1 MLMDIEKLYREYFT
15 PVYRY
20 TLSLV
25 HDPDMAEEITQET
38 FFRALKKINDY
49 RGEASLK
56 VWLCQIARNLSFDTL
71 KRQSKTTALT
81 KHDDDESDD
90 YELPA
95 GSESDPEEQ
104 LLRKQTAMKIHRILH
119 DLKEPYK
126 EVFQLRTF
134 GDLSFAEIGELF
146 GKSESWAR
154 VTYYRSRMMIKEELD
169 EDSL

>member
-1 MLMDIEKLYREYFT
+1 MDIEKLYRESFT

-56 VWLCQIARNLSFDTL
+56 VWLCQIARNLSFDSL

>member
-1 MLMDIEKLYREYFT
+1 MDIEKLYREYFT

-25 HDPDMAEEITQET
+25 HDPEMAEEITQET

-49 RGEASLK
+49 LGEASLK
-56 VWLCQIARNLSFDTL
+56 VWLCQIARNLSFDSL
-71 KRQSKTTALT
+71 KKQLKITTLT
-81 KHDDDESDD
+81 KHDDDEAAG
-90 YELPA
+90 YEITA
-95 GSESDPEEQ
+95 ESESNPEEQ
-104 LLRKQTAMKIHRILH
+104 LLRKQTAMKIYRILH
-119 DLKEPYK
+119 DLREPYK

-154 VTYYRSRMMIKEELD
+154 VTYYRARQQLSQMAKEEWMD
-169 EDSL
+169 E

>member
-1 MLMDIEKLYREYFT
+1 MDIEKLYREYFA

-56 VWLCQIARNLSFDTL
+56 VWLCQIARNLSFDSL

-169 EDSL
+169 ENSL

>member
-1 MLMDIEKLYREYFT
+1 MDIEKLYREYFT

-56 VWLCQIARNLSFDTL
+56 VWLCQIARNLSFDSL
-71 KRQSKTTALT
+71 RRQSKTTALT
-81 KHDDDESDD
+81 KHDDESDD

-119 DLKEPYK
+119 DLKDPYK

>member
-1 MLMDIEKLYREYFT
+1 MDIEKLYREYFT

>member
-1 MLMDIEKLYREYFT
+1 MDIEKLYREYFT

-56 VWLCQIARNLSFDTL
+56 VWLCQIARNLSFDSL

-119 DLKEPYK
+119 DLREPYK

-134 GDLSFAEIGELF
+134 GDLSFAEISELF

>member
-1 MLMDIEKLYREYFT
+1 MDIEKLYREYFT

-56 VWLCQIARNLSFDTL
+56 VWLCQIARNLSFDSL
-71 KRQSKTTALT
+71 KRQSKITALT
-81 KHDDDESDD
+81 KHDDESDD

>member
-56 VWLCQIARNLSFDTL
+56 VWLCQIARNLSFDSL
-71 KRQSKTTALT
+71 KRQSKITALT
-81 KHDDDESDD
+81 KHDDDSDD

>member
-1 MLMDIEKLYREYFT
+1 MDIEKLYREYFT

-56 VWLCQIARNLSFDTL
+56 VWLCQIARNLSFDSL
-71 KRQSKTTALT
+71 KRQLKITALT
-81 KHDDDESDD
+81 KHDDDESND

-104 LLRKQTAMKIHRILH
+104 LLRKQTAMRIHRVLH

>member
-1 MLMDIEKLYREYFT
+1 MDIEKLYREYFT

-56 VWLCQIARNLSFDTL
+56 VWLCQIARNLSFDSL
-71 KRQSKTTALT
+71 KRQSKITALT
-81 KHDDDESDD
+81 KHDDDSDD

>member
-56 VWLCQIARNLSFDTL
+56 VWLCQIARNLSFDSL

>member
-1 MLMDIEKLYREYFT
+1 MDIEKLYREYFT

-56 VWLCQIARNLSFDTL
+56 VWLCQIARNLSFDSL
-71 KRQSKTTALT
+71 KRQSKTLALT

-134 GDLSFAEIGELF
+134 GDLSFAEISELF

>member
-1 MLMDIEKLYREYFT
+1 MDIEKLYREYFT

-25 HDPDMAEEITQET
+25 HDPNMAEEITQET

-56 VWLCQIARNLSFDTL
+56 VWLCQIARNLSFDSL

-104 LLRKQTAMKIHRILH
+104 LLRKQTAMKIHSILH

>member
-1 MLMDIEKLYREYFT
+1 MDIEKLYREYFT

-56 VWLCQIARNLSFDTL
+56 VWLCQIARNLSFDSL

-81 KHDDDESDD
+81 KHDDESDD

-154 VTYYRSRMMIKEELD
+154 VTYYRSRMMIKEELN

>member
-1 MLMDIEKLYREYFT
+1 MDIEKLYREYFT

-38 FFRALKKINDY
+38 FFRALRKIDDY
-49 RGEASLK
+49 RGEASLR
-56 VWLCQIARNLSFDTL
+56 VWLCQIAKNLSFDSG
-71 KRQSKTTALT
+71 KRQARMTALT
-81 KHDDDESDD
+81 VSSDEDEAM

-95 GSESDPEEQ
+95 ESDSNPEEQ
-104 LLRKQTAMKIHRILH
+104 LLRRQTAMKIHRILH
-119 DLKEPYK
+119 DLREPYK

-134 GDLSFAEIGELF
+134 GDLSFAEIGDLF

>member
-1 MLMDIEKLYREYFT
+1 MDIEKLYREYFT

-56 VWLCQIARNLSFDTL
+56 VWLCQIARNLSFDSL

-95 GSESDPEEQ
+95 GSESNPEEQ

>member
-1 MLMDIEKLYREYFT
+1 MDIEKLYREYFT

-38 FFRALKKINDY
+38 FFRALKKINDF

-56 VWLCQIARNLSFDTL
+56 VWLCQIARNMSFDSL
-71 KRQSKTTALT
+71 KRQSKITALT
-81 KHDDDESDD
+81 NHDDDESNDF
-90 YELPA
+90 ELPA

>member
-1 MLMDIEKLYREYFT
+1 MMDIEKLYREYFT

-56 VWLCQIARNLSFDTL
+56 VWLCQIARNLSFDSL
-71 KRQSKTTALT
+71 KRQSKTLALT

>member
-15 PVYRY
+15 LVYRY

-56 VWLCQIARNLSFDTL
+56 VWLCQIARNLSFDSL

-81 KHDDDESDD
+81 KHDDESDD

>member
-1 MLMDIEKLYREYFT
+1 MDIEKLYREYFT

-56 VWLCQIARNLSFDTL
+56 VWLCQIARNLSFDSL

-81 KHDDDESDD
+81 KHDDESDD

-95 GSESDPEEQ
+95 GSESNPEEQ

>member
-1 MLMDIEKLYREYFT
+1 MDIEKLYREYFT

-25 HDPDMAEEITQET
+25 HDPNMAEEITQET

-104 LLRKQTAMKIHRILH
+104 LLRKQTAMKIHSILH

>member
-1 MLMDIEKLYREYFT
+1 MDIEKLYREYFT

-38 FFRALKKINDY
+38 FFRALKKINDF

-56 VWLCQIARNLSFDTL
+56 VWLCQIARNLSFDSL

>member
-1 MLMDIEKLYREYFT
+1 MDIEKLYREYFT

-20 TLSLV
+20 VLSLV

-38 FFRALKKINDY
+38 FFRALRKIDDY
-49 RGEASLK
+49 RGDASLK
-56 VWLCQIARNLSFDTL
+56 VWLCQIARNLSFDSL
-71 KRQSKTTALT
+71 KRQSKIAAPTE
-81 KHDDDESDD
+81 HDDEGSIGQ
-90 YELPA
+90 ELPA
-95 GSESDPEEQ
+95 ESESNPEEQ

-119 DLKEPYK
+119 NLKEPYK
-126 EVFQLRTF
+126 EAFQLRTF

>member
-1 MLMDIEKLYREYFT
+1 MDIEKLYREYFT

-56 VWLCQIARNLSFDTL
+56 VWLCQIARNLSFDSL

-81 KHDDDESDD
+81 K
-90 YELPA
+90 
-95 GSESDPEEQ
+95 Q
-104 LLRKQTAMKIHRILH
+104 
-119 DLKEPYK
+119 
-126 EVFQLRTF
+126 
-134 GDLSFAEIGELF
+134 
-146 GKSESWAR
+146 
-154 VTYYRSRMMIKEELD
+154 
-169 EDSL
+169 

>member
-1 MLMDIEKLYREYFT
+1 MDIEKLYREYFT

-56 VWLCQIARNLSFDTL
+56 VWLCQIARNLSFDSL
-71 KRQSKTTALT
+71 KKQSRTTTLT
-81 KHDDDESDD
+81 KHDDDDAVG
-90 YELPA
+90 YEITA
-95 GSESDPEEQ
+95 GSESNPEEQ
-104 LLRKQTAMKIHRILH
+104 RLRKQTAMKIHRILH

-146 GKSESWAR
+146 SKSKSWAR

>member
-1 MLMDIEKLYREYFT
+1 MDIEKLYREYFT

-20 TLSLV
+20 ALSLV
-25 HDPDMAEEITQET
+25 HDPDLAEEITQET
-38 FFRALKKINDY
+38 FFRALRKIDDY

-56 VWLCQIARNLSFDTL
+56 VWLCQIAKNLCFDL
-71 KRQSKTTALT
+71 AKRQAKMTPLMTQEEDVAASCYEIPA
-81 KHDDDESDD
+81 DRES
-90 YELPA
+90 
-95 GSESDPEEQ
+95 SPEEQ
-104 LLRKQTAMKIHRILH
+104 LLRKQTMMKIHRILH

-134 GDLSFAEIGELF
+134 GDLSYAEIGELF

>member
-1 MLMDIEKLYREYFT
+1 MDIEKLYREYFT

-56 VWLCQIARNLSFDTL
+56 VWLCQIARNLSFDSL

-81 KHDDDESDD
+81 KHDDESDD

-95 GSESDPEEQ
+95 GSESNPEEQ

-119 DLKEPYK
+119 DLKDPYK

-134 GDLSFAEIGELF
+134 GDLSFAEISELF

>member
-1 MLMDIEKLYREYFT
+1 MDIEKLYREYFT

-56 VWLCQIARNLSFDTL
+56 VWLCQIARNLSFDSL
-71 KRQSKTTALT
+71 KRQSKITALT
-81 KHDDDESDD
+81 KHDDDESND

-146 GKSESWAR
+146 DKSESWAR

>member
-1 MLMDIEKLYREYFT
+1 MDVEKLYREYFT

-56 VWLCQIARNLSFDTL
+56 VWLCQIARNLSFDSL
-71 KRQSKTTALT
+71 KRQSKITALT
-81 KHDDDESDD
+81 KHDDDESND

>member
-1 MLMDIEKLYREYFT
+1 MDIEKLYREYFT

-81 KHDDDESDD
+81 KHDDESDD

>member
-1 MLMDIEKLYREYFT
+1 MDIEKLYREYFT

-20 TLSLV
+20 TLSVV

-56 VWLCQIARNLSFDTL
+56 VWLCQIARNLSFDSL
-71 KRQSKTTALT
+71 RRQSKTTALT
-81 KHDDDESDD
+81 KHDDESDD

-134 GDLSFAEIGELF
+134 GDLSFAEISELF

>member
-1 MLMDIEKLYREYFT
+1 MDIEKLYREYFT

-56 VWLCQIARNLSFDTL
+56 VWLCQIARNLSFDSL
-71 KRQSKTTALT
+71 KRQSKTLALT

-95 GSESDPEEQ
+95 GSESNPEEQ

-154 VTYYRSRMMIKEELD
+154 VTYYRSRMMIKEELY

>member
-1 MLMDIEKLYREYFT
+1 MDIEKLYREYFT

-25 HDPDMAEEITQET
+25 HDPNMAEEITQET

-56 VWLCQIARNLSFDTL
+56 VWLCQIARNLSFDSL

-81 KHDDDESDD
+81 KHDDESDD

>member
-1 MLMDIEKLYREYFT
+1 MDIEKLYREYFT

-56 VWLCQIARNLSFDTL
+56 VWLCQIARNLSFDSL
-71 KRQSKTTALT
+71 KRQSKITALT
-81 KHDDDESDD
+81 KHDDDSDD

-154 VTYYRSRMMIKEELD
+154 VTYYRSRMMIREELD

>member
-1 MLMDIEKLYREYFT
+1 MDIEKLYREYFT

-56 VWLCQIARNLSFDTL
+56 VWLCQIARNLSFDSL
-71 KRQSKTTALT
+71 RRQSKTTALT
-81 KHDDDESDD
+81 KHDDESDD

-119 DLKEPYK
+119 DLREPYK

-134 GDLSFAEIGELF
+134 GDLSFADIGELF

>member
-1 MLMDIEKLYREYFT
+1 MDIEKLYREYFT

-38 FFRALKKINDY
+38 FFRALKKINGY

-56 VWLCQIARNLSFDTL
+56 VWLCQIARNLSFDSL

-95 GSESDPEEQ
+95 GSESNPEEQ

-154 VTYYRSRMMIKEELD
+154 VTYYRSRMMIKEELY

>member
-1 MLMDIEKLYREYFT
+1 M
-15 PVYRY
+15 YRY
-20 TLSLV
+20 VLSLV

-38 FFRALKKINDY
+38 FFRALRKIDDY
-49 RGEASLK
+49 RGDASLK
-56 VWLCQIARNLSFDTL
+56 VWLCQIARNLSFDSL
-71 KRQSKTTALT
+71 KRQSKIAAPTE
-81 KHDDDESDD
+81 HDDEGSIGQ
-90 YELPA
+90 ELPA
-95 GSESDPEEQ
+95 ESESNPEEQ

-119 DLKEPYK
+119 NLKEPYK
-126 EVFQLRTF
+126 EAFQLRTF

>member
-1 MLMDIEKLYREYFT
+1 MDIEKIYRKYFT

-20 TLSLV
+20 ALSLL

-38 FFRALKKINDY
+38 FFRALKKIDDY

-56 VWLCQIARNLSFDTL
+56 VWLCQIARNLSVDTARRRSRMAL
-71 KRQSKTTALT
+71 PTAN
-81 KHDDDESDD
+81 EED
-90 YELPA
+90 YGADPHEFTA
-95 GSESDPEEQ
+95 DKEGNPEEQ
-104 LLRKQTAMKIHRILH
+104 LLRKQTAMAVHRILH
-119 DLKEPYK
+119 SLKEPYK

-134 GDLSFAEIGELF
+134 GDLSYAEIGELF